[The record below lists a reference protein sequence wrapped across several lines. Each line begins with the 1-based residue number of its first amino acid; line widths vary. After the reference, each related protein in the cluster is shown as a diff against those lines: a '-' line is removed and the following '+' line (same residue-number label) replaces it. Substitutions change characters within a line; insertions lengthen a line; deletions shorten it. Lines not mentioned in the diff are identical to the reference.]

1 MRLIGRTKTLRRLS
15 VKADGELYRQEWR
28 GNQSGSGMQREAGP
42 CGYLMEHLDRV
53 PTHTSGAQTPPPLGY
68 RTDSSPSST
77 FLLMHSDSIK
87 MFSFF
92 LGTQFIRV
100 LSYLV
105 TKENK
110 KQKKRGFGSVRT
122 AVQSHSPVLFSQTH
136 LTASDASAGGYGR
149 TFAVATPTKG
159 GVGVGGCNPR
169 RGGRWVAYVR
179 G

>member
-1 MRLIGRTKTLRRLS
+1 MRLIGRTKPLRRLS
-15 VKADGELYRQEWR
+15 VKADGELYRQEGR

-92 LGTQFIRV
+92 SGTQLIRV

-149 TFAVATPTKG
+149 TFTVATPTKG